1 MTKYLT
7 TQVRIES
14 SLVGYPQIRIF
25 LIVLFSIFLS
35 ACSDSTKELSGNYC
49 LREEGRDLND
59 ISCHSAT
66 GREIPANIISYNF
79 NDDFIIAS
87 QRPKMTDDPLYSE
100 THYFN
105 GRDSMYFW
113 LIVHKSKLVLGPLT
127 KSQFDK
133 ALSKYNVPMTLD
145 RHPYD

>member
-1 MTKYLT
+1 MTKNLN
-7 TQVRIES
+7 TQVRAES
-14 SLVGYPQIRIF
+14 SPVVYSQMRIF
-25 LIVLFSIFLS
+25 FIVLFYIFLS
-35 ACSDSTKELSGNYC
+35 SCSDSTKELSGNYF

-66 GREIPANIISYNF
+66 EREIPANIISYNF

-100 THYFN
+100 THYLN

-133 ALSKYNVPMTLD
+133 ALSNYNVPMTLD

>member
-7 TQVRIES
+7 TQVRTES
-14 SLVGYPQIRIF
+14 SLVGYPQTRIF

-35 ACSDSTKELSGNYC
+35 SCSDSTKELSGNYC
-49 LREEGRDLND
+49 LREECRGLND
-59 ISCHSAT
+59 IFCHSAT

-133 ALSKYNVPMTLD
+133 ALSNYNVPMTLD